1 MLWFVTGAGRGLGRA
16 FTEAALRRGDR
27 VVATVRRDGALA
39 GLAAAHPGRLFVR
52 RLDVADRAAVVAVVD
67 ETAAAVGVPDV
78 VVNNAGY
85 GLVGAV
91 EELSE
96 AELRAQFDVNLFGA
110 VWVTQAVLPHLRRRG
125 SGRIVQVSTVGAV
138 GHLPLFGAYN
148 ATKWALE
155 AMSAALAEE
164 VAPLGIRVHLLQLGG
179 FATDWAGS
187 SMRFATPDPAY
198 TATREAILG
207 QPDYPPAPAPRRRP
221 PRPQR
226 PPAPPTPAAPAPA
239 LPTSA
244 PAAPAPAAP
253 RPAHFRARRSRA
265 RRSRARRSR
274 ARRSRARRS
283 RARRSRARRSR
294 PPPLPPPAAPA
305 PRRSRPRSARPP
317 PCPLPRPPPRPPPLC
332 PLPCPLRLPPTQPW
346 LRRLRRVWPTR
357 RGRWVARMR
366 RSQVG
371 RPSGERPETRSGSTR
386 RRRSRPRRCWL
397 CSTSRIHR
405 FARSLGLAHT
415 TWCGWRWRHAAT
427 TTSATRPSS
436 GPATR
441 PGARLGR

>member
-207 QPDYPPAPAPRRRP
+207 QPDYPPAPAPAGAP
-221 PRPQR
+221 T
-226 PPAPPTPAAPAPA
+226 PAAPAGAPTPAAPAPA

-253 RPAHFRARRSRA
+253 A
-265 RRSRARRSR
+265 
-274 ARRSRARRS
+274 
-283 RARRSRARRSR
+283 
-294 PPPLPPPAAPA
+294 LPTSAPAAPA
-305 PRRSRPRSARPP
+305 PAAPAPAAPAPAAPAPAAPAPAAPAPAAPAPAAPAPAAPAPAAPAPAAPAPALPTSAPAAAPAPAVPTSVPAAPAADAALAASAAEGLADEAWAVGGADAPVAGGEAGGGAAGDEEWVDAPP
-317 PCPLPRPPPRPPPLC
+317 EVAAEALLALLDEPDPPLRKIIGVGAHDMVRMA
-332 PLPCPLRLPPTQPW
+332 LEARRDDYLRDPAF
-346 LRRLRRVWPTR
+346 VWP
-357 RGRWVARMR
+357 GDPA
-366 RSQVG
+366 
-371 RPSGERPETRSGSTR
+371 GS
-386 RRRSRPRRCWL
+386 
-397 CSTSRIHR
+397 
-405 FARSLGLAHT
+405 
-415 TWCGWRWRHAAT
+415 
-427 TTSATRPSS
+427 
-436 GPATR
+436 
-441 PGARLGR
+441 